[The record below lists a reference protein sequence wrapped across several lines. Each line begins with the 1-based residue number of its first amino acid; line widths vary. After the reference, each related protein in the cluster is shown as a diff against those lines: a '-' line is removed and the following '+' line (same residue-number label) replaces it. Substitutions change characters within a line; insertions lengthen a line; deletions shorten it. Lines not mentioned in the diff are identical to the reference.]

1 VRLPRILEP
10 LRHRDFR
17 LLWAGQSVSIFGN
30 FIHGVALPFQI
41 LALGG
46 GALEIGLWGAIL
58 SVATIVFLLLGG
70 AIADRF
76 SRRTIILANDF
87 ASGLVVAAVAT
98 LSAAGA
104 LRIEHLYAEAFLF
117 GATHSFFEPALN
129 ALIPDLVPADVLQSG
144 NAIRGM
150 SRQIALIGGPVV
162 GGALAAV
169 GLPLAFGADAAS
181 FFASFAALWLARPP
195 RRDSAGAAPLLR
207 QIREGL
213 AYTFS
218 VPWLWIFIFAWAI
231 VVLGTF
237 GPLNVAVPIFVRDVL
252 RGDARLYGTI
262 TAAVGVGDIVTG
274 LLLARF
280 RVRRLGIAICL
291 FGILGGLALI
301 GMGLV
306 PMVSATLAFAA
317 VFGAQFVG
325 VGVLWTTAVQKHVP
339 RDLLGRVTS
348 IDFFGGSL
356 LLPFAPV
363 IFAAVVAAFG
373 PAAALVL
380 GGAMAVAITAFLLL
394 VPSIRELE

>member
-1 VRLPRILEP
+1 MRLPRILEP

-17 LLWAGQSVSIFGN
+17 LLWTGQTISIFGD

-46 GALEIGLWGAIL
+46 GALEIGLWGAL
-58 SVATIVFLLLGG
+58 FSVVTIVFLLLGG

-76 SRRTIILANDF
+76 SRRSIILANDLG
-87 ASGLVVAAVAT
+87 SGVVVSAIAM
-98 LSAAGA
+98 LSATGT
-104 LRIEHLYAEAFLF
+104 LRIEHLYAEALIF
-117 GATHSFFEPALN
+117 GATHAFFQPAVN
-129 ALIPDLVPADVLQSG
+129 AIIPDLVPADVLQSG

-162 GGALAAV
+162 GGALAAIW
-169 GLPLAFGADAAS
+169 LPLAFATDAAS
-181 FFASFAALWLARPP
+181 FFASFAALWLAHPP
-195 RRDSAGAAPLLR
+195 RRDSAAPAPLLR

-231 VVLGTF
+231 VVLGNF
-237 GPLNVAVPIFVRDVL
+237 GPLNVALPIFVRDVL
-252 RGDARLYGTI
+252 GGDARLYGTI
-262 TAAVGVGDIVTG
+262 IAAVGVGDIVTG

-280 RVRRLGIAICL
+280 RVRRIGIAICL
-291 FGILGGLALI
+291 FGILGGLSLI
-301 GMGLV
+301 GMGLFPIV
-306 PMVSATLAFAA
+306 PATLLFAA
-317 VFGAQFVG
+317 VFGAQIVG

-339 RDLLGRVTS
+339 RELLGRVTS

-356 LLPFAPV
+356 LLPLAPV

-380 GGAMAVAITAFLLL
+380 GGTIGVAITALLLL

>member
-1 VRLPRILEP
+1 M
-10 LRHRDFR
+10 
-17 LLWAGQSVSIFGN
+17 LWTGQTVSIFGN

-46 GALEIGLWGAIL
+46 GALEIGLWGAIF
-58 SVATIVFLLLGG
+58 SIATIAFLLLGG

-76 SRRTIILANDF
+76 SRRSIILVSDF
-87 ASGLVVAAVAT
+87 GSGVVVTAIAT
-98 LSAAGA
+98 LSATGS

-129 ALIPDLVPADVLQSG
+129 AIIPELVPADVLQSG

-150 SRQIALIGGPVV
+150 SRQIALIGGPVA
-162 GGALAAV
+162 GGALAAA
-169 GLPLAFGADAAS
+169 GLPLAFGTDAAS
-181 FFASFAALWLARPP
+181 FFASFGALWLARPP
-195 RRDSAGAAPLLR
+195 RHELPSAPPILR

-231 VVLGTF
+231 VVLGLF
-237 GPLNVAVPIFVRDVL
+237 GSLNVALPIFVRDVL
-252 RGDARLYGTI
+252 GGDARLYGTI
-262 TAAVGVGDIVTG
+262 TAAVGVGDIITG

-280 RVRRLGIAICL
+280 RVRRLGVAICL
-291 FGILGGLALI
+291 FGILGGFSLI

-306 PMVSATLAFAA
+306 PVVPATLLFAS

-363 IFAAVVAAFG
+363 IFAAIVAVFG
-373 PAAALVL
+373 PAAALVV
-380 GGAMAVAITAFLLL
+380 GGVMGVAITTFLLF
-394 VPSIRELE
+394 VRSIRELE